1 MRRLARFLQLA
12 GAWASFVAGCIGVF
26 VPVLPTTP
34 LLLLAALLFAR
45 SSPRTH
51 AWLCSTRVYRRYVA
65 AFKQAGGIPLPTK
78 IRIVGVSCAMMGV
91 SALVVQKPLVW
102 AILGCV
108 AVFLLYLMAARI
120 PTIEQ
125 KRVDRARAEDAA

>member
-1 MRRLARFLQLA
+1 MRRLARSLQLA
-12 GAWASFVAGCIGVF
+12 GAWASFAAGCIGIF

-34 LLLLAALLFAR
+34 FLLLAAFLFAR

-51 AWLCSTRVYRRYVA
+51 AWLCSTTVYRRYVA
-65 AFKQAGGIPLPTK
+65 AFKQAGGIPLSTK
-78 IRIVGVSCAMMGV
+78 IRIVGVSYAMMGV

-102 AILGCV
+102 AVLGCV
-108 AVFLLYLMAARI
+108 AVFLLYLMAVRI

-125 KRVDRARAEDAA
+125 KRVDRVRVEDVA